1 MRSNIKTLAA
11 LLMAGAAMT
20 ACSNN
25 DENILEE
32 VSQPD
37 QPKVYTMTVEAT
49 KGDNGTRGLVLVLDG
64 DKKTLNAKWDPGE
77 KVIVMKWDDTVDEW
91 KEIGELTAVASE
103 TESTTLTGTLTE
115 APEENKTKLFLHGTS
130 VSYDNQEGTL
140 PYIAENCDFATAMIK
155 NIVTDET
162 TNNITVSGIELISQQ
177 AIVQFHLQDKGG
189 HDLNVTKLKIEDGEG
204 NMCKELNAS
213 TGNLQDLGHVNG
225 SVEIN
230 YSAGTEPMFVA
241 LSNVVQSSKL
251 KFTATVPSGGDN
263 AYTYTYEKT
272 NVALE
277 AGKYYDI
284 TVKMKKTIDLSMVDC
299 AGNDRASRWT
309 ANCYMVHTAGYYKLP
324 LVYGNAI
331 KAGAAN
337 TAAYNPGGTTSNTY
351 CANFVNH
358 AGTAITAPWI
368 TKSTSGEGVNK
379 GMGINVT
386 SAELL
391 WQDAQGLVTA
401 VGIDGD
407 YLTLTVGKNATAQ
420 EGNALIA
427 AKAADGTIVWSWHI
441 WVTKQT
447 FATLT
452 TITASGYGY
461 KVTPVNLGWVGGA
474 TSTTGYCTFYQWG
487 RKDAFIPGT
496 GTNNTN
502 HTVYDIDNAPV
513 SGISHTEYSSVTI
526 GGNIQQPTVHNYNLS
541 TSGPC
546 RTRYY
551 NMWDA
556 QQTSTDIAAAAT
568 VKTVYDPCPPGFCV
582 PTSGLYNYIASTTRP
597 TFSKGY
603 TFSGV
608 FFPAS
613 GYRYNSS
620 GGLND
625 VGTLGRYW
633 SATAPVDA
641 PYGRLFNFNSSSWR
655 LGVISRAYGCPV
667 RAVAE

>member
-49 KGDNGTRGLVLVLDG
+49 KGDNGTRGLVLNG
-64 DKKTLNAKWDPGE
+64 TTLNAKWDQGE
-77 KVIVMKWDDTVDEW
+77 KVIVMKWDDTEW
-91 KEIGELTAVASE
+91 YEIGELTAVASDNA
-103 TESTTLTGTLTE
+103 STTLNGTLRE
-115 APEENKTKLFLHGTS
+115 APEANKTKLFLHGTS
-130 VSYDNQEGTL
+130 VSYDDQQGTL
-140 PYIAENCDFATAMIK
+140 QYIAENCDFATAMIEH
-155 NIVTDET
+155 IETDET
-162 TNNITVSGIELISQQ
+162 TNTIKVSGIEFISQQ
-177 AIVQFHLQDKGG
+177 AIVQFHLQDKED

-204 NMCKELNAS
+204 NMYKELNAI
-213 TGNLQDLGHVNG
+213 TRNPQELGHVNG

-230 YSAGTEPMFVA
+230 YSAGTGTMFVA
-241 LSNVVQSSKL
+241 LANVHDSKL
-251 KFTATVPSGGDN
+251 KLTATVPSGGDN

-284 TVKMKKTIDLSMVDC
+284 TVKMEKYVPDVPVTDLSMVDC
-299 AGNDRASRWT
+299 AGNARANGMST
-309 ANCYMVHTAGYYKLP
+309 ANSYMVHTAGNYKLP

-331 KAGAAN
+331 KNGQTNAAAYTGV
-337 TAAYNPGGTTSNTY
+337 TAASTGRPTTLT
-351 CANFVNH
+351 FPRH
-358 AGTAITAPWI
+358 DGEAIADPWI
-368 TKSTSGEGVNK
+368 KNN
-379 GMGINVT
+379 GITVT
-386 SAELL
+386 TAELL

-401 VGIDGD
+401 VDIDGD

-474 TSTTGYCTFYQWG
+474 TSGATGYNTYYQWG
-487 RKDAFIPGT
+487 RKDAFIPST
-496 GTNNTN
+496 GTDNTN
-502 HTVYDIDNAPV
+502 HTVYDINNNDVTTTAF
-513 SGISHTEYSSVTI
+513 SHTNDNSMTI
-526 GGNIQQPTVHNYNLS
+526 GGNIQHPTVHNQNS
-541 TSGPC
+541 RTTFGPC
-546 RTRYY
+546 NTNYY

-556 QQTSTDIAAAAT
+556 QQTSNAENTAAAT

-582 PTSGLYNYIASTTRP
+582 PTSGLYNYIGSQTVPA
-597 TFSKGY
+597 FNKGCTY
-603 TFSGV
+603 SGV

-613 GYRYNSS
+613 GWRSNGS
-620 GGLND
+620 GDLSN
-625 VGTLGRYW
+625 VGSNGYCW
-633 SATAPVDA
+633 SATPKNITHGHYFKFDSGSWA
-641 PYGRLFNFNSSSWR
+641 LSSNA
-655 LGVISRAYGCPV
+655 RAMGCPV
-667 RAVAE
+667 RAVAEE